1 MFKSLKARISTVL
14 LILAEKIDEST
25 VDDWFWERVG
35 YLSDEVA
42 EYLRGG

>member
-1 MFKSLKARISTVL
+1 MFESLKARISTVL

-25 VDDWFWERVG
+25 VDDWFWERVD